1 MFQWVIKICLIY
13 FFFTCKLEISSRR
26 RNHWVTKKNFY
37 LGSLIQN
44 QMLVMFVQLCE
55 YTKNH
60 EIAHFIG
67 LAKKF
72 VQLIMHCSIRVL
84 VKIKMCLFY
93 LKLSELFGQSNKRV
107 DWMVC
112 AYISVLKIRCQKNP
126 KPMTS
131 YFSCFWG
138 LTEQFFCFIW
148 WELGSLTW
156 LHWSGSWF
164 ELEGSRRLHC
174 YVRNLGAGC
183 QLGHLE
189 YPSHSL

>member
-1 MFQWVIKICLIY
+1 M
-13 FFFTCKLEISSRR
+13 T
-26 RNHWVTKKNFY
+26 
-37 LGSLIQN
+37 QN
-44 QMLVMFVQLCE
+44 QILVMFAQLCE

-72 VQLIMHCSIRVL
+72 VQLIMHCSISIL
-84 VKIKMCLFY
+84 VKIKMCFFY

-107 DWMVC
+107 DCMVC

-131 YFSCFWG
+131 YFSRFAKKKPKPTTSYFSCFWG

-148 WELGSLTW
+148 WALGSLTW

-164 ELEGSRRLHC
+164 ELEGSIRLHC
-174 YVRNLGAGC
+174 YVRNLGTGC
-183 QLGHLE
+183 QLRHLGS
-189 YPSHSL
+189 PSHSL